1 MKLMDAKGDV
11 RPGFAEEMASLVG
24 FLLIMCDAEAA
35 RGPEGETD
43 VTFTIVD
50 VVELSM
56 STRVPAPVVCLSV
69 CLPICLSVCLSVRL
83 ASSCSRHNMNTGV
96 VLHPQPNY
104 PNSPVTVVFEPL

>member
-24 FLLIMCDAEAA
+24 FLLVMCDAEAA

-50 VVELSM
+50 VELSM

-83 ASSCSRHNMNTGV
+83 ASSCSR
-96 VLHPQPNY
+96 
-104 PNSPVTVVFEPL
+104 